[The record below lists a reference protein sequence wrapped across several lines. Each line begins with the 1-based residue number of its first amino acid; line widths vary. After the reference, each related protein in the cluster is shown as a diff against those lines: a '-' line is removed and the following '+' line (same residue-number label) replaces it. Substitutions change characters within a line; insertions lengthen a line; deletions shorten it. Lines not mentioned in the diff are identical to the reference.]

1 MRLSTSVGTTQ
12 SLCEK
17 AGGSLR
23 RPFLIGNEIAIVLGL
38 VDQLVFGNPPRARSA
53 KPEDA
58 QRNECGF
65 PSVLGLVDQL

>member
-1 MRLSTSVGTTQ
+1 MALSTS
-12 SLCEK
+12 LFLEIPR
-17 AGGSLR
+17 APAARSLR
-23 RPFLIGNEIAIVLGL
+23 TRNETNVDFLQFLALSTSL
-38 VDQLVFGNPPRARSA
+38 FWKSPRARSA